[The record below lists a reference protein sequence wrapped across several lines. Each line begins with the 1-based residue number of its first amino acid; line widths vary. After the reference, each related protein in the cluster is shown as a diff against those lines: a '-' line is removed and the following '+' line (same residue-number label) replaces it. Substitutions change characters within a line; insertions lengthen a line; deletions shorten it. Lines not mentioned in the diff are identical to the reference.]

1 MVQETVSLKTT
12 HPRAFIEFKD
22 VTKAYG
28 DIVALRKIN
37 LKIGAGDFVS
47 IVGPSGAGKSTLI
60 RLLIREE
67 IPSRGTI
74 LISGRDITTLNLK
87 QVPFYRRRVGVVF
100 QDFKLLPHKNVEENI
115 AFALEVS
122 EVSDEEIARRVPKIL
137 DLVGLEARAKNYP
150 DELSG
155 GERQRVAVARALVHG
170 PKILIADEP
179 TGNLDPQTAE
189 EIIELLQKIHSKG
202 TTVLL
207 ATHNKSIVDKLHRRV
222 ILLRSGEIASD
233 QAVSKYML

>member
-1 MVQETVSLKTT
+1 MAQTLEIKTSG
-12 HPRAFIEFKD
+12 PRPLIEFKD

-37 LKIGAGDFVS
+37 LKVSGGEFIS
-47 IVGPSGAGKSTLI
+47 IVGPSGAGKSTLV

-67 IPSRGTI
+67 LPSHGSI
-74 LISGRDITTLNLK
+74 LISGRDITLL
-87 QVPFYRRRVGVVF
+87 VPRQLPYYRRRIGVVF
-100 QDFKLLPHKNVEENI
+100 QDFKLLPQKTVEENI
-115 AFALEVS
+115 AFALEVC
-122 EVSDEEIARRVPKIL
+122 EVHDDEILRRVPKIL
-137 DLVGLEARAKNYP
+137 ELVGLSARAQNYP

-179 TGNLDPQTAE
+179 TGNLDLQTAA
-189 EIIELLQKIHSKG
+189 EIVELLQKINSKG

-207 ATHNKSIVDKLHRRV
+207 ATHNKNIVDKLRRRV
-222 ILLRSGEIASD
+222 VLLRDGRIVSD